1 MSEAAR
7 HLAEL
12 EALHRALGERIA
24 AMKADVESDG
34 EKPVVNREP
43 PPEAYAREMARRR
56 RKGLVR

>member
-1 MSEAAR
+1 MSDPAR

-24 AMKADVESDG
+24 AMRAEAEQGGSR
-34 EKPVVNREP
+34 PVVNREP